1 MPQVRLEE
9 VDQKHQKTRQDL
21 INNLGRMRKAKNY
34 KAEAKQV
41 PLSPFYRGGNQI
53 TDKSNDFHK

>member
-21 INNLGRMRKAKNY
+21 INNLGRMRKARKLGSIG
-34 KAEAKQV
+34 KA
-41 PLSPFYRGGNQI
+41 GNI
-53 TDKSNDFHK
+53 KPIL